1 MPKRKADITFNTLI
15 KVLEATESEPQMVT
29 NLIKSLEKIIP
40 VRRSK
45 KMQKADPNIDRL
57 FLIKR
62 INYDV
67 VAKVIR
73 VEPTL
78 SMYEATI
85 ISVVDYNKKTKSKT
99 AVGDTLLISKREL
112 ELTGKK
118 QA

>member
-1 MPKRKADITFNTLI
+1 MSRKKADITFTQLI
-15 KVLEATESEPQMVT
+15 KVLEATESKPQMVT
-29 NLIKSLEKIIP
+29 NLIKSLEKLIP
-40 VRRSK
+40 VKRSK

-67 VAKVIR
+67 VARVTR
-73 VEPTL
+73 VEPNL

-85 ISVVDYNKKTKSKT
+85 ISIVDYNKTTKSKT
-99 AVGDTLLISKREL
+99 TVGDTLLISKREL
-112 ELTGKK
+112 ELTGRK